1 MLKRL
6 FDLVFAASVLVI
18 LSPVLLVTSL
28 AIWLYD
34 FHSPFYVAP
43 RVGRGSVPFH
53 MVKFRSMI
61 ANADRTGVTSTS
73 ATDNRITPAGRIV
86 RRYKLDELPQF
97 WNVLRGDMSV
107 VGPRPNVPSGVA
119 VYTAEERHLLDVRPG
134 ITDMAS
140 IVFSDEGEILQ
151 GHADADAAYDRLIR
165 PWKSQ
170 LGLFYS
176 ARQGVW
182 LDIRLVWLTFVALWS
197 RPRALA
203 GVSRILASLGAPAD
217 LTRTALRI
225 DPLG

>member
-6 FDLVFAASVLVI
+6 FDILFALAVLVVF
-18 LSPVLLVTSL
+18 SPVLLITAL

-43 RVGRGSVPFH
+43 RVGRGGAAFR
-53 MVKFRSMI
+53 MVKFRSMVV
-61 ANADRTGVTSTS
+61 NADRTGVTSTS
-73 ATDNRITPAGRIV
+73 AADSRITPTGKIV

-97 WNVLRGDMSV
+97 WNVLCGDMSV

-119 VYTAEERHLLDVRPG
+119 VYTPEERHLLDVRPG

-140 IVFSDEGEILQ
+140 IVFADEGEILQ

-165 PWKSQ
+165 PWKSR
-170 LGLFYS
+170 LGLFYV
-176 ARQGVW
+176 AKRGLW
-182 LDIRLVWLTFVALWS
+182 LDIRLVWLTAVALWS

-203 GVSRILASLGAPAD
+203 GVSRILAARGAPGD
-217 LTRTALRI
+217 LTRKALRV
-225 DPLG
+225 D